1 MDVVRRAVRER
12 AVRVVVRI
20 CSTLPG
26 LGEGLAAR
34 AAAAPLLVVELF
46 ALVGRAALAL
56 VELELAVA
64 CAEIKRSTT
73 DGAPYAISAT

>member
-1 MDVVRRAVRER
+1 MAWGARNLISTQVGT
-12 AVRVVVRI
+12 
-20 CSTLPG
+20 TLPR
-26 LGEGLAAR
+26 LGEALAAR
-34 AAAAPLLVVELF
+34 STSTPLLVVELF

-73 DGAPYAISAT
+73 DGAPHAISAT